1 MILAISGLHGT
12 GKSTI
17 GKLIA
22 EALDIKFY
30 STGQAFRD
38 CANEMNMSLEEFTEY
53 VEEHPEVDKKLDNRV
68 IEVAQEGNIIID
80 SQLSGYLLKNVAD
93 LKIHLTCPLEI
104 RVKRMAARDNV
115 SYEESLKETLLRE
128 KSEFER
134 FKKLYNIDLSDK
146 EVANQIYDIVLATEG
161 LSIEEI
167 SKKLLNLIKK
177 TKISKS

>member
-22 EALDIKFY
+22 EALNIKFY

-38 CANEMNMSLEEFTEY
+38 CAKEMNMSLEEFTEY
-53 VEEHPEVDKKLDNRV
+53 VEKHPEVDKKLDKKV
-68 IEVAQEGNIIID
+68 VEIAKEGNIIID
-80 SQLSGYLLKNVAD
+80 SQLSGYLLKNIAD

-104 RVKRMAARDNV
+104 RVKRMATRDNV
-115 SYEESLKETLLRE
+115 SYGESLKETLLRE

-134 FKKLYNIDLSDK
+134 FKKLYDIDLSDNEK
-146 EVANQIYDIVLATEG
+146 VNQIYDIILATEG

-167 SKKLLNLIKK
+167 LARLLNLIKK
-177 TKISKS
+177 IKLNKS